1 MLLITTRQVKRLL
14 LLRLSSN
21 ETLAFQ
27 LERWAARRPDRPFL
41 LYGER
46 AYSYAQANAAINR
59 HAHAYRALGVGRG
72 DVVALMM
79 ENRPEHLFHVFGL
92 HKLGA
97 VVSLINT
104 HIVGDG
110 LAHAI
115 RACEPKRIVVGSEL
129 WPSFAEVERQLAEL
143 GRGMTHIDLDCEHP
157 LQSVREP
164 APTFNALLERAA
176 ESNPDSTGQQQLRDL
191 AAFIYTSG
199 TTGKPKAA
207 LVRHERLYRAGA
219 AWSGVAI
226 RYRRSDVMYNC
237 LPLYH
242 ANGLLLATG
251 SVITAGATMAL
262 ARRFSRQ
269 RFWDDV
275 RRYRATSFIYI
286 GELCRY
292 LMNNPPS
299 ERDRDH
305 EVRVVSGNG
314 LRPDIWRAF
323 QRRFGIRRV
332 AEFYGA
338 TEGNCITLNFANFV
352 GSVGPKLPG
361 MALAKWDEAAQGFVR
376 NERGF
381 LVKAKTGQPGI
392 LLGRIHAGGYFDG
405 YRDKRDTESKV
416 LRDVFKRG
424 DAYFNTGD
432 LLKTDAWWHLYFTDR
447 VGDTFRWKGE
457 NVSTTEVQEQISKW
471 PLAAEVNVYGVQVPG
486 IEGRAGMAAIVVTNG
501 HGFDAGSFQAHV
513 DANLP
518 SYARPLFVRLQDK
531 LEMTGT
537 FKMKKA
543 DLQKEGFDP
552 SAVADPIYFRHPA
565 KDEYVRLEP
574 ALHAELSAGK
584 LKL

>member
-1 MLLITTRQVKRLL
+1 MLLTIRQVIRLL
-14 LLRLSSN
+14 RLRLSSN
-21 ETLAFQ
+21 QTLAFQ
-27 LERWAARRPDRPFL
+27 LERWAARRPQRPFL

-59 HAHAYRALGVGRG
+59 HAHAYRDLGVERG

-79 ENRPEHLFHVFGL
+79 ENRPEQLFHVFGL

-104 HIVGDG
+104 HLVGDG
-110 LAHAI
+110 LAHAL
-115 RACEPKRIVVGSEL
+115 RSCEPKRIVVGSEL
-129 WPSFAEVERQLAEL
+129 WSSFADVQLQLAEL
-143 GRGMTHIDLDCEHP
+143 VSDTTHIDLDPEHALP
-157 LQSVREP
+157 SNGAS
-164 APTFNALLERAA
+164 APSFNVLCERAQ
-176 ESNPDSTGQQQLRDL
+176 ESNPDSTGKQRLGDL

-207 LVRHERLYRAGA
+207 LVRHERLYRGGA
-219 AWSGVAI
+219 AWSGLAL

-242 ANGLLLATG
+242 ANGLILATG

-269 RFWDDV
+269 SFWDDV
-275 RRYRATSFIYI
+275 RKYRATSFIYI

-292 LMNNPPS
+292 LMNSQPS
-299 ERDRDH
+299 ARDREH
-305 EVRVVSGNG
+305 AIRAVTGNG
-314 LRPDIWRAF
+314 LRPDIWRDF

-338 TEGNCITLNFANFV
+338 TEGNCITLNFANLV

-361 MALAKWDEAAQGFVR
+361 MVLAKWDELSQDFVR
-376 NERGF
+376 DKRGF
-381 LVKAKTGQPGI
+381 LVKARVGEPGI
-392 LLGRIHAGGYFDG
+392 LLGRIRAREHFDG
-405 YRDKRDTESKV
+405 YRDERDTEGKI
-416 LRDVFKRG
+416 LRDAFKRG

-432 LLKTDAWWHLYFTDR
+432 LLKTDRWWHLYFTDR
-447 VGDTFRWKGE
+447 VGDTFRWRGE

-471 PLAAEVNVYGVQVPG
+471 PLTAEVNVYGVQVRG
-486 IEGRAGMAAIVVTNG
+486 VEGRAGMAALVLANG
-501 HGFDAGSFQAHV
+501 HAFDPSSFKAHV

-537 FKMKKA
+537 FKMKKTE
-543 DLQKEGFDP
+543 LQRQGFDP
-552 SAVADPIYFRHPA
+552 SAVEDPIYFRHPA
-565 KDEYVRLEP
+565 KDEYVRFDASLY
-574 ALHAELSAGK
+574 AEVSAGK
-584 LKL
+584 LRL